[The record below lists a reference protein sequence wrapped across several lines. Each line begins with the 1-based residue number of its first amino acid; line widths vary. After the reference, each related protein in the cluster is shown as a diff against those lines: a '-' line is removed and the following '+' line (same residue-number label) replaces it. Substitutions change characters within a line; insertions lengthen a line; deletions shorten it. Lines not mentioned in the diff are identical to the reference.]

1 MKIYIKTFGC
11 RVNQV
16 ESEALL
22 EEFLRRGHQI
32 INSPQYADICIVN
45 TCSVT
50 RNADKDAL
58 KEANLIKRKN
68 PNARLILTGC
78 FARHGAKEILEKIKE
93 AEIVQK
99 ENLPQE
105 LFNQNIDWTV
115 KEHHGKTRAFV
126 KIQDGCTNF
135 CTYCIVPFTR
145 PIKTSKPKKIVL
157 EEIKTLIANGYKE
170 IVLTGINI
178 GNYFCAETK
187 TNLAGLVKEIFA
199 LEGDYRIRF
208 SSIELPTVTD
218 ELLEVVL
225 KAGNKFC
232 NYLHLPLQSGSSK
245 VLKEMH
251 RHYTAEDFE
260 KRVQEIRQKIKDIFI
275 YTDIIAGFPTET
287 LEDFEKSVAF
297 VRKINFA
304 GLHVFSY
311 SPRPMTAAAK
321 LPQITPTEIKRRADI
336 LRKED
341 LILRRRAA
349 ESLIGTTQEILV
361 EEKSKDG
368 KFLIATAAN
377 FQKVLVPL
385 DTPKKTLLKVKI
397 NKTQDSICYGNS
409 PKY

>member
-22 EEFLRRGHQI
+22 EEFLRRGHTI
-32 INSPQYADICIVN
+32 TKNPQDADICLIN

-50 RNADKDAL
+50 RKADKDAL
-58 KEANLIKRKN
+58 KEANLIKRKS

-78 FARHGAKEILEKIKE
+78 FARHGAKEILEKIKQ

-99 ENLPQE
+99 ENLPQK
-105 LFNQNIDWTV
+105 LFKQNIDWTV
-115 KEHHGKTRAFV
+115 KEHLGKTRAFV

-145 PIKTSKPKKIVL
+145 PIRTSKPKEIVL
-157 EEIKTLIANGYKE
+157 KEIKNLIAAEYKE

-178 GNYFCAETK
+178 GNYFCEETK

-199 LEGDYRIRF
+199 LEGKFRIRF
-208 SSIELPTVTD
+208 SSIELPTVSD
-218 ELLEVVL
+218 ELLEVIS

-232 NYLHLPLQSGSSK
+232 NYLHLPLQSGSGK
-245 VLKEMH
+245 VLKDMH
-251 RHYTAEDFE
+251 RHYTAEEFE
-260 KRVQEIRQKIKDIFI
+260 KRVKEIRKKIKNIFI

-287 LEDFEKSVAF
+287 LEDFENSVNF
-297 VRKINFA
+297 VRKIGFA

-321 LPQITPTEIKRRADI
+321 LPQIDVKEIKRRAGI
-336 LRKED
+336 LREED
-341 LILRRRAA
+341 LILRKIAA
-349 ESLIGTTQEILV
+349 ENLINTTQEILV
-361 EEKSKDG
+361 EDLTKDG
-368 KFLIATAAN
+368 KYQIATAAN
-377 FQKVLVPL
+377 FQKVLVSL
-385 DTPKKTLLKVKI
+385 NTPKNTLVKVKI
-397 NKTQDSICYGNS
+397 TETQDGICLG
-409 PKY
+409 K

>member
-22 EEFLRRGHQI
+22 EEFLRRGHTI
-32 INSPQYADICIVN
+32 TKNPQDADICLIN

-50 RNADKDAL
+50 RKADKDAL
-58 KEANLIKRKN
+58 KEANLIKRKS

-78 FARHGAKEILEKIKE
+78 FARHGAKEILEKIKQ

-105 LFNQNIDWTV
+105 LFKQNIDWTV

-145 PIKTSKPKKIVL
+145 PIKTSKPKEIVL
-157 EEIKTLIANGYKE
+157 KEIKNLIAAGYKE

-199 LEGDYRIRF
+199 LDGDFRIRF

-218 ELLEVVL
+218 ELLDVIST
-225 KAGNKFC
+225 AGNKFC

-245 VLKEMH
+245 VLKEMN
-251 RHYTAEDFE
+251 RHYSAEDFE
-260 KRVQEIRQKIKDIFI
+260 KRVKEIRQKIKDIFI
-275 YTDIIAGFPTET
+275 YTDIIAGFPTES
-287 LEDFEKSVAF
+287 LEDFKNSVNF
-297 VRKINFA
+297 VRKIGFA

-321 LPQITPTEIKRRADI
+321 LPQIDAKEIKRRADI
-336 LRKED
+336 LREED
-341 LILRRRAA
+341 LILRKTAA
-349 ESLIGTTQEILV
+349 EKLINTTQEVLV
-361 EEKSKDG
+361 EDLTKDG
-368 KFLIATAAN
+368 KYQVATAAN

-385 DTPKKTLLKVKI
+385 NTPKNTLVKVKI
-397 NKTQDSICYGNS
+397 TKAQDGVCYG
-409 PKY
+409 K

>member
-22 EEFLRRGHQI
+22 EEFLRRGHKI
-32 INSPQYADICIVN
+32 VTTPQYADICLIN

-105 LFNQNIDWTV
+105 LFRQDIDWTV

-145 PIKTSKPKKIVL
+145 PIKTSKPKEIVL
-157 EEIKTLIANGYKE
+157 KEIRNLIAAGYKE

-187 TNLAGLVKEIFA
+187 TNLAGLVKETFA
-199 LEGDYRIRF
+199 LEGNFRIRF
-208 SSIELPTVTD
+208 SSIELPTVTN
-218 ELLEVVL
+218 ELLEVVS

-245 VLKEMH
+245 VLKEMN

-260 KRVQEIRQKIKDIFI
+260 KRVQEIRKKIKDIFI
-275 YTDIIAGFPTET
+275 YTDIIAGFPTES
-287 LEDFEKSVAF
+287 LEDFENSVAF
-297 VRKINFA
+297 VRKIGFA

-321 LPQITPTEIKRRADI
+321 LPQIDTTEIKRRADL
-336 LRKED
+336 LREED
-341 LILRRRAA
+341 LILRQKTA
-349 ESLIGTTQEILV
+349 ESLVNTEQEILA

-368 KFLIATAAN
+368 KFLVATAAN
-377 FQKVLVPL
+377 FQKVLVSL
-385 DTPKKTLLKVKI
+385 STPKNTLVKVKI
-397 NKTQDSICYGNS
+397 TEAQDGLCYAEQTN
-409 PKY
+409 

>member
-22 EEFLRRGHQI
+22 EEFLRRGHTI
-32 INSPQYADICIVN
+32 TKTPQDADICLLN

-50 RNADKDAL
+50 RKADKDAL
-58 KEANLIKRKN
+58 KESALIKRKN
-68 PNARLILTGC
+68 PKARLILTGC
-78 FARHGAKEILEKIKE
+78 FARHGAKEILKKVED

-99 ENLPQE
+99 ENLPQN
-105 LFNQNIDWTV
+105 LFKQDIDWTV
-115 KEHHGKTRAFV
+115 KEHYGKTRAFV

-145 PIKTSKPKKIVL
+145 PIKTSKPKEIVL
-157 EEIKTLIANGYKE
+157 KEIKNLIAAGYKE

-199 LEGDYRIRF
+199 LSSDFRVRF

-218 ELLEVVL
+218 ELLEIISAE
-225 KAGNKFC
+225 KSKFC

-251 RHYTAEDFE
+251 RHYSAEDFE

-275 YTDIIAGFPTET
+275 YTDIIAGFPTES
-287 LEDFEKSVAF
+287 LEDFKASLAF
-297 VRKINFA
+297 VREIGFA

-321 LPQITPTEIKRRADI
+321 LPQIDVKEIKRRADI
-336 LRKED
+336 LREED
-341 LILRRRAA
+341 ILLRKNAA
-349 ESLIGTTQEILV
+349 ESLKNTTQEILV
-361 EEKSKDG
+361 EEFSKDG
-368 KFLIATAAN
+368 KYQVATAAN

-385 DTPKKTLLKVKI
+385 SIPKNVLTKVKI
-397 NKTQDSICYGNS
+397 VKTQDGICFGE
-409 PKY
+409 

>member
-32 INSPQYADICIVN
+32 ISSPQYADICIVN

-78 FARHGAKEILEKIKE
+78 FARHGAKEILERVKQ
-93 AEIVQK
+93 AEIIQK
-99 ENLPQE
+99 ENLPQN
-105 LFNQNIDWTV
+105 LFNQDIDWTV

-145 PIKTSKPKKIVL
+145 PIKTSKPKNIVL
-157 EEIKTLIANGYKE
+157 EEIKNLVAADYKE

-178 GNYFCAETK
+178 GNYLCPETK
-187 TNLAGLVKEIFA
+187 TNLANLVKEIFA
-199 LEGDYRIRF
+199 LDGDFRIRF

-218 ELLEVVL
+218 ELLEVIS

-232 NYLHLPLQSGSSK
+232 NYLHLPLQSGSSR
-245 VLKEMH
+245 VLKEMN
-251 RHYTAEDFE
+251 RHYTSEDFE
-260 KRVQEIRQKIKDIFI
+260 KRVQEIRKKIKDIFI
-275 YTDIIAGFPTET
+275 YTDIIAGFPTES
-287 LEDFEKSVAF
+287 LEDFENSVNF
-297 VRKINFA
+297 VRKIGFA

-321 LPQITPTEIKRRADI
+321 LPQINPIEIKRRADI
-336 LRKED
+336 LREEY
-341 LILRRRAA
+341 LILRKKAA
-349 ESLIGTTQEILV
+349 ESLIDTEQEILV

-368 KFLIATAAN
+368 NFLLATAAN

-385 DTPKKTLLKVKI
+385 NTPKKTLLKVKI
-397 NKTQDSICYGNS
+397 TKAQDGICYGEF
-409 PKY
+409 

>member
-22 EEFLRRGHQI
+22 EEFLRQGHQI
-32 INSPQYADICIVN
+32 VNTPNEADICLLN

-50 RNADKDAL
+50 HKADKDAL
-58 KEANLIKRKN
+58 KEANFIRRKN
-68 PNARLILTGC
+68 NIARLIFTGC
-78 FARHGAKEILEKIKE
+78 FARHGAKEILEKVKQ
-93 AEIVQK
+93 AEIIQK
-99 ENLPQE
+99 ENLPQK
-105 LFNQNIDWTV
+105 LFNQDIDWTV

-126 KIQDGCTNF
+126 KIQDGCSNF

-145 PIKTSKPKKIVL
+145 PVKTSKPKNIVL
-157 EEIKTLIANGYKE
+157 KEIKTLIENKYKE

-178 GNYFCAETK
+178 GNYFCPETK

-199 LEGDYRIRF
+199 LAGDFRIRF

-218 ELLEVVL
+218 ELLGIIST
-225 KAGNKFC
+225 AGNKFC

-251 RHYTAEDFE
+251 RHYSAEDFE
-260 KRVQEIRQKIKDIFI
+260 KRVQEIRQKIKDVFI
-275 YTDIIAGFPTET
+275 YTDIIAGFPTES
-287 LEDFEKSVAF
+287 LEDFNNSVAF
-297 VRKINFA
+297 VRKIGFA

-321 LPQITPTEIKRRADI
+321 LPQIPVTEIKRRADI
-336 LRKED
+336 LREED
-341 LILRRRAA
+341 LILRKTAA
-349 ESLIGTTQEILV
+349 EKLLNTTQEILV
-361 EEKSKDG
+361 EDITKDG

-377 FQKVLVPL
+377 FQKVLVNKN
-385 DTPKKTLLKVKI
+385 TPKNTFTKI
-397 NKTQDSICYGNS
+397 KITKTQDGICFGE
-409 PKY
+409 

>member
-1 MKIYIKTFGC
+1 MKVYIKTFGC

-22 EEFLRRGHQI
+22 EEFLSRGHKI
-32 INSPQYADICIVN
+32 VTAPQYADICLIN

-50 RNADKDAL
+50 HKADKDAL

-68 PNARLILTGC
+68 SKARLILTGC
-78 FARHGAKEILEKIKE
+78 FARHGAKEILEKISQ

-105 LFNQNIDWTV
+105 LFKQDIDWTV
-115 KEHHGKTRAFV
+115 KEHQGKTRAFV

-145 PIKTSKPKKIVL
+145 PVKTSKPKEIVL
-157 EEIKTLIANGYKE
+157 REIKNLIASGYKE

-178 GNYFCAETK
+178 GNYFCPETQ
-187 TNLAGLVKEIFA
+187 TNLAGLVKEIF
-199 LEGDYRIRF
+199 EINGDYRIRF

-218 ELLEVVL
+218 ELLEVVS

-260 KRVQEIRQKIKDIFI
+260 NRVAEIRKKIKNIFI
-275 YTDIIAGFPTET
+275 YTDIIAGFPTES
-287 LEDFEKSVAF
+287 LEDFEISLAF
-297 VRKINFA
+297 VRKIGFA

-321 LPQITPTEIKRRADI
+321 LPQIDVQEIKRRADI
-336 LRKED
+336 LREED
-341 LILRRRAA
+341 LILRRKAA
-349 ESLIGTTQEILV
+349 ESLIDTIQEILV
-361 EEKSKDG
+361 EDLTKDG
-368 KFLIATAAN
+368 KYQAATASN
-377 FQKVLVPL
+377 FQKVLVSKN
-385 DTPKKTLLKVKI
+385 TPKNSLIKVKI
-397 NKTQDSICYGNS
+397 IKTQDVICFG
-409 PKY
+409 K

>member
-32 INSPQYADICIVN
+32 IITPQYADICIIN

-50 RNADKDAL
+50 HKADKDAL
-58 KEANLIKRKN
+58 KEANFIKRKN

-78 FARHGAKEILEKIKE
+78 FARHGAKEILEKVE
-93 AEIVQK
+93 QAEIVQK

-105 LFNQNIDWTV
+105 LFKQNIDWTV

-145 PIKTSKPKKIVL
+145 PIKTSKPKQIVL
-157 EEIKTLIANGYKE
+157 KEIKNLIANGYKE

-178 GNYFCAETK
+178 GNYLCPETK
-187 TNLAGLVKEIFA
+187 INLASLVKEIFA
-199 LEGDYRIRF
+199 LDGDFRIRF

-218 ELLEVVL
+218 ELLEAIS

-245 VLKEMH
+245 VLKEMN
-251 RHYTAEDFE
+251 RHYTAEEFE
-260 KRVQEIRQKIKDIFI
+260 KRVKEIRKKIKDIFI
-275 YTDIIAGFPTET
+275 YTDIIAGFPTES
-287 LEDFEKSVAF
+287 LENFKDSVNF
-297 VRKINFA
+297 VRKIGFA

-311 SPRPMTAAAK
+311 SSRPMTAAAK
-321 LPQITPTEIKRRADI
+321 LPQIKPTEIKRRADI
-336 LRKED
+336 LREED
-341 LILRRRAA
+341 FILRQKAA
-349 ESLIGTTQEILV
+349 ESLINTEQEILV

-368 KFLIATAAN
+368 KFLVATAAN

-385 DTPKKTLLKVKI
+385 DTQKNTLIKAKI
-397 NKTQDSICYGNS
+397 TKAQDGICYG
-409 PKY
+409 K

>member
-32 INSPQYADICIVN
+32 ISSPQYADICIIN

-50 RNADKDAL
+50 RNADRDAL
-58 KEANLIKRKN
+58 KEANLIKRKS

-78 FARHGAKEILEKIKE
+78 FARHGAKEILEKVRQ

-105 LFNQNIDWTV
+105 LFKQNIDWTV

-145 PIKTSKPKKIVL
+145 PIKTSKPKQIVL
-157 EEIKTLIANGYKE
+157 KEIKNLIATGYKE

-178 GNYFCAETK
+178 GNYLCPETK

-199 LEGDYRIRF
+199 LDGAFRMRF

-218 ELLEVVL
+218 ELLEVVS

-245 VLKEMH
+245 VLKEMN

-260 KRVQEIRQKIKDIFI
+260 KRVKEIRQKIKDIFI
-275 YTDIIAGFPTET
+275 YTDIIAGFPTES
-287 LEDFEKSVAF
+287 LEDFETSVAF
-297 VRKINFA
+297 VRKIGFT

-321 LPQITPTEIKRRADI
+321 LPQIKPTEIKRRADI
-336 LRKED
+336 LREKD
-341 LILRRRAA
+341 LILRQKAA
-349 ESLIGTTQEILV
+349 ESLINTEQEILV

-368 KFLIATAAN
+368 KFLVATAAN
-377 FQKVLVPL
+377 FQKVLVSL
-385 DTPKKTLLKVKI
+385 DTPKKTLLKIKI
-397 NKTQDSICYGNS
+397 SKAQDGICYS
-409 PKY
+409 E

>member
-32 INSPQYADICIVN
+32 VNTPQDADICLLN

-50 RNADKDAL
+50 RKADKDAL
-58 KEANLIKRKN
+58 KEANAVKRKN
-68 PNARLILTGC
+68 PKARLIFTGC
-78 FARHGAKEILEKIKE
+78 FARHGAKEILEKVNQ
-93 AEIVQK
+93 AEIIQK
-99 ENLPQE
+99 ENLPQN
-105 LFNQNIDWTV
+105 LFKQEIDWTV

-145 PIKTSKPKKIVL
+145 PLKTSKPKEIVL
-157 EEIKTLIANGYKE
+157 KEIKNLIAAGYKE

-199 LEGDYRIRF
+199 LSGDFRVRF

-218 ELLEVVL
+218 ELLEIISAE
-225 KAGNKFC
+225 KHKFC

-260 KRVQEIRQKIKDIFI
+260 KRVQKIRQKIKDIFI
-275 YTDIIAGFPTET
+275 YTDIIAGFPMES
-287 LEDFEKSVAF
+287 LEDFKSSVAF
-297 VRKINFA
+297 VRKIGFA

-321 LPQITPTEIKRRADI
+321 LPQIDVKEIKRRADI
-336 LRKED
+336 LREED
-341 LILRRRAA
+341 FLLRRNAA
-349 ESLIGTTQEILV
+349 ENLKNTTQEILV
-361 EEKSKDG
+361 EEFSKDG
-368 KFLIATAAN
+368 KYQVATAAN

-385 DTPKKTLLKVKI
+385 NVPKNILTKVKI
-397 NKTQDSICYGNS
+397 TRAHDGLCFGE
-409 PKY
+409 

>member
-22 EEFLRRGHQI
+22 EEFLRRGHEI
-32 INSPQYADICIVN
+32 VNTPQDADICLLN

-50 RNADKDAL
+50 RKADKDAL
-58 KEANLIKRKN
+58 KESALIKRKN
-68 PNARLILTGC
+68 PKARLILTGC
-78 FARHGAKEILEKIKE
+78 FARHGAKEILEKVRQ
-93 AEIVQK
+93 AEIIQK

-105 LFNQNIDWTV
+105 LFKQEIDWTV
-115 KEHHGKTRAFV
+115 KEHYGKTRAFV

-145 PIKTSKPKKIVL
+145 PVKTSKPKEIVL
-157 EEIKTLIANGYKE
+157 KEIKHLIENGYKE

-199 LEGDYRIRF
+199 LQGDFRIRF

-218 ELLEVVL
+218 ELLEVVA
-225 KAGNKFC
+225 AGKDKFC

-251 RHYTAEDFE
+251 RHYCAEDFE
-260 KRVQEIRQKIKDIFI
+260 KRLNEIRKKIKDIFI
-275 YTDIIAGFPTET
+275 YTDIIAGFPTES
-287 LEDFEKSVAF
+287 LEDFNNSVAF
-297 VRKINFA
+297 VRKIGFA

-311 SPRPMTAAAK
+311 SPRPMTPAAK
-321 LPQITPTEIKRRADI
+321 LPQIDVKEIKRRADI
-336 LRKED
+336 LREED
-341 LILRRRAA
+341 FLLRRKAA
-349 ESLIGTTQEILV
+349 ESLLGTTQEILV
-361 EEKSKDG
+361 EEITKDG
-368 KFLIATAAN
+368 KYQVATAAN

-385 DTPKKTLLKVKI
+385 SVPKNILTKVKI
-397 NKTQDSICYGNS
+397 IKVSDGLCFGE
-409 PKY
+409 

>member
-16 ESEALL
+16 ESESLL
-22 EEFLRRGHQI
+22 EEFLRRGHTI
-32 INSPQYADICIVN
+32 TNTPQDADICLIN

-68 PNARLILTGC
+68 PNTRLILTGC

-105 LFNQNIDWTV
+105 LFKQNIDWTV

-126 KIQDGCTNF
+126 KIQDGCINF

-145 PIKTSKPKKIVL
+145 PIKTSKPKEIVL
-157 EEIKTLIANGYKE
+157 KEIKNLIAAGYKE

-187 TNLAGLVKEIFA
+187 TNLAGLVKEIFT
-199 LEGDYRIRF
+199 LKGNFRVRF

-218 ELLEVVL
+218 ELLEIIS
-225 KAGNKFC
+225 KAENKFC

-245 VLKEMH
+245 VLKDMH

-260 KRVQEIRQKIKDIFI
+260 KRVKGIRQKIKDIFI

-287 LEDFEKSVAF
+287 LEDFENSVTF
-297 VRKINFA
+297 VRKIGFA

-321 LPQITPTEIKRRADI
+321 LPQIDVKEIKRRADI
-336 LRKED
+336 LREEN
-341 LILRRRAA
+341 LILHQRAA
-349 ESLIGTTQEILV
+349 KSLLGTTQEILV
-361 EEKSKDG
+361 EDLTKDG
-368 KFLIATAAN
+368 KFQISTAAN
-377 FQKVLVPL
+377 FQKILVPL
-385 DTPKKTLLKVKI
+385 DTPKNTLVNVKI
-397 NKTQDSICYGNS
+397 TKAQDDTCFGEF
-409 PKY
+409 

>member
-22 EEFLRRGHQI
+22 EEFLHRGHQI
-32 INSPQYADICIVN
+32 ISSPQYADICIIN

-68 PNARLILTGC
+68 PNVRLILTGC
-78 FARHGAKEILEKIKE
+78 FARHGAKEILERIKQ
-93 AEIVQK
+93 AEIIQK
-99 ENLPQE
+99 ENLPQN
-105 LFNQNIDWTV
+105 LFNQDIDWTV

-145 PIKTSKPKKIVL
+145 PIKTSKPKNIVL
-157 EEIKTLIANGYKE
+157 EEIKNLIVNGYKE

-178 GNYFCAETK
+178 GNYLCPETK
-187 TNLAGLVKEIFA
+187 TNLANLVKEIFA
-199 LEGDYRIRF
+199 LNGDFRIRF

-218 ELLEVVL
+218 ELLEAVS

-245 VLKEMH
+245 VLKEMN

-260 KRVQEIRQKIKDIFI
+260 KRVQEIRKKIKDIFI
-275 YTDIIAGFPTET
+275 YTDIIAGFPTES
-287 LEDFEKSVAF
+287 LEDFENSVSF
-297 VRKINFA
+297 IRKIGFA

-321 LPQITPTEIKRRADI
+321 LPQIPTTEIKRRADI
-336 LRKED
+336 LREED
-341 LILRRRAA
+341 LILRKKAA
-349 ESLIGTTQEILV
+349 ESLIDTEQEILV

-368 KFLIATAAN
+368 KFLLATVAN

-385 DTPKKTLLKVKI
+385 DTPKKALLKVKI
-397 NKTQDSICYGNS
+397 TKAQDGICYG
-409 PKY
+409 K

>member
-32 INSPQYADICIVN
+32 ISSPQYADICIVN

-78 FARHGAKEILEKIKE
+78 FARHGAKEILERVKQ
-93 AEIVQK
+93 AEIIQK
-99 ENLPQE
+99 ENLPQN
-105 LFNQNIDWTV
+105 LFNQDIDWTV

-145 PIKTSKPKKIVL
+145 PIKTSKPKNIVL
-157 EEIKTLIANGYKE
+157 EEIKNLVAADYKE

-178 GNYFCAETK
+178 GNYLCPETK
-187 TNLAGLVKEIFA
+187 TNLANLVKEIFA
-199 LEGDYRIRF
+199 LDGDFRIRF

-218 ELLEVVL
+218 ELLEVIS

-245 VLKEMH
+245 VLKEMN
-251 RHYTAEDFE
+251 RHYTSEDFE
-260 KRVQEIRQKIKDIFI
+260 KRVQEIRKKIKDIFI
-275 YTDIIAGFPTET
+275 YTDIIAGFPTES
-287 LEDFEKSVAF
+287 LEDFENSVNF
-297 VRKINFA
+297 VRKIGFA

-321 LPQITPTEIKRRADI
+321 LPQINPIEIKRRADI
-336 LRKED
+336 LREEY
-341 LILRRRAA
+341 LILRKKAA
-349 ESLIGTTQEILV
+349 ESLIDTEQEILV

-368 KFLIATAAN
+368 NFLLATAAN

-385 DTPKKTLLKVKI
+385 NTPKKTLLKVKI
-397 NKTQDSICYGNS
+397 TKAQDGICYGEF
-409 PKY
+409 

>member
-22 EEFLRRGHQI
+22 EEFLRRGHKI
-32 INSPQYADICIVN
+32 VTAPQYADICLIN

-50 RNADKDAL
+50 HKADKDAL
-58 KEANLIKRKN
+58 KEANLIKRKS

-78 FARHGAKEILEKIKE
+78 FARHGAKEILEKVKQ

-105 LFNQNIDWTV
+105 LFKQDIDWTV
-115 KEHHGKTRAFV
+115 KEHQGKTRAFV

-145 PIKTSKPKKIVL
+145 PVKTSKPKEIVL
-157 EEIKTLIANGYKE
+157 REIKNLIASGYKE

-178 GNYFCAETK
+178 GNYFCPETK
-187 TNLAGLVKEIFA
+187 TNLAELVKEIFK
-199 LEGDYRIRF
+199 LEGDFRIRF
-208 SSIELPTVTD
+208 SSIEMPTVTD
-218 ELLEVVL
+218 ELLEVVS

-232 NYLHLPLQSGSSK
+232 NYLHLPLQSGSSA

-251 RHYTAEDFE
+251 RHYSAEDFK
-260 KRVQEIRQKIKDIFI
+260 KRVQEIRKKIKNIFI
-275 YTDIIAGFPTET
+275 YTDIIAGFPTES
-287 LEDFEKSVAF
+287 LEDFESSVAF
-297 VRKINFA
+297 VRKIGFA

-321 LPQITPTEIKRRADI
+321 LPQIDVQEIKRRADI
-336 LRKED
+336 LREED
-341 LILRRRAA
+341 LILRRKAA
-349 ESLIGTTQEILV
+349 ESLIDTIQEILV
-361 EEKSKDG
+361 EDLTKDG
-368 KFLIATAAN
+368 KYQVATASN

-385 DTPKKTLLKVKI
+385 STPKNSLVKVKI
-397 NKTQDSICYGNS
+397 TKAQDGICFGE
-409 PKY
+409 

>member
-32 INSPQYADICIVN
+32 VNTPQDADICLLN

-50 RNADKDAL
+50 RKADKDAL
-58 KEANLIKRKN
+58 KEANAVKRKN
-68 PNARLILTGC
+68 PNARLIFTGC
-78 FARHGAKEILEKIKE
+78 FARHGAKEILEKVNQ

-99 ENLPQE
+99 ENLPQN
-105 LFNQNIDWTV
+105 LFKQEIDWTV

-145 PIKTSKPKKIVL
+145 PVKTSKPKEIVL
-157 EEIKTLIANGYKE
+157 KEIKHLIENNYKE

-199 LEGDYRIRF
+199 LDGDFRIRF

-218 ELLEVVL
+218 ELLEVIS

-251 RHYTAEDFE
+251 RHYCAEDFE
-260 KRVQEIRQKIKDIFI
+260 KRVQEIRKKIKDIFI
-275 YTDIIAGFPTET
+275 YTDIIAGFPTES
-287 LEDFEKSVAF
+287 LEDFNNTISF
-297 VRKINFA
+297 VRKIGFA

-321 LPQITPTEIKRRADI
+321 LPQIDVKEIKRRADI
-336 LRKED
+336 LREED
-341 LILRRRAA
+341 ILLRKNAA
-349 ESLIGTTQEILV
+349 ESLKNTTQEILV
-361 EEKSKDG
+361 EEFSKDG
-368 KFLIATAAN
+368 KYQVATAAN

-385 DTPKKTLLKVKI
+385 NVPKNTLVKVKI
-397 NKTQDSICYGNS
+397 VKVIDGLCFGE
-409 PKY
+409 

>member
-22 EEFLRRGHQI
+22 EEFIRRGHSI
-32 INSPQYADICIVN
+32 TNTPQDADICLIN

-50 RNADKDAL
+50 RKADKDAL

-68 PNARLILTGC
+68 PNAQLILTGC
-78 FARHGAKEILEKIKE
+78 FARHGAKEILEKVKQ

-105 LFNQNIDWTV
+105 LFKQNIDWTV
-115 KEHHGKTRAFV
+115 KEHFGKTRAFV

-145 PIKTSKPKKIVL
+145 PIKTSKPKDIVL
-157 EEIKTLIANGYKE
+157 KEIKNLIAAGYKE

-178 GNYFCAETK
+178 GNYFDTETK
-187 TNLAGLVKEIFA
+187 TNLAALVKEIFA
-199 LEGDYRIRF
+199 LPGGFRVRF
-208 SSIELPTVTD
+208 SSIELPTVTN
-218 ELLEVVL
+218 ELLEVVS

-245 VLKEMH
+245 VLKDMH

-275 YTDIIAGFPTET
+275 YTDIIAGFPTES
-287 LEDFEKSVAF
+287 LEDFKNSIAL
-297 VRKINFA
+297 VRKIGFA

-311 SPRPMTAAAK
+311 SPRPMTTAAK
-321 LPQITPTEIKRRADI
+321 LPQIDTKKIKRRADV
-336 LRKED
+336 LREED
-341 LILRRRAA
+341 LILRKNAA
-349 ESLIGTTQEILV
+349 EKLINTTQEILV
-361 EEKSKDG
+361 EDLTKDG
-368 KFLIATAAN
+368 KFQIATAAN
-377 FQKVLVPL
+377 FQKVLVLL
-385 DTPKKTLLKVKI
+385 DTPKNTLIKVKI
-397 NKTQDSICYGNS
+397 TKAHDGICFG
-409 PKY
+409 K

>member
-22 EEFLRRGHQI
+22 EEFLCRGHKI
-32 INSPQYADICIVN
+32 VNTPQDADICLLN

-50 RNADKDAL
+50 RKADKDAL
-58 KEANLIKRKN
+58 KEANAVKRKN
-68 PNARLILTGC
+68 PNARLIFTGC
-78 FARHGAKEILEKIKE
+78 FARHGAKEILEKVNQ

-99 ENLPQE
+99 ENLPQK
-105 LFNQNIDWTV
+105 LFKQEIDWTV

-145 PIKTSKPKKIVL
+145 PVKTSKPKEIVL
-157 EEIKTLIANGYKE
+157 KEIKNLIAASYKE

-199 LEGDYRIRF
+199 LDGDFRIRF

-218 ELLEVVL
+218 ELLEIISAE
-225 KAGNKFC
+225 KSKFC

-251 RHYTAEDFE
+251 RHYSAEDFE
-260 KRVQEIRQKIKDIFI
+260 KRVQEIRKKIKDIFI
-275 YTDIIAGFPTET
+275 YTDIIAGFPTES
-287 LEDFEKSVAF
+287 LEDFESSVAF
-297 VRKINFA
+297 VRKIGFA

-321 LPQITPTEIKRRADI
+321 LPQIDVKEIKRRADI
-336 LRKED
+336 LREGD
-341 LILRRRAA
+341 LILRQKAA
-349 ESLIGTTQEILV
+349 ESLKNTTQEILV
-361 EEKSKDG
+361 EEFSKDG
-368 KFLIATAAN
+368 NYQVATAAN

-385 DTPKKTLLKVKI
+385 NVPKNTLVKVKI
-397 NKTQDSICYGNS
+397 TKTQDGICYAE
-409 PKY
+409 

>member
-22 EEFLRRGHQI
+22 EEFLRRGYTI
-32 INSPQYADICIVN
+32 TKTPQDADICIIN

-50 RNADKDAL
+50 RNADRDAL

-68 PNARLILTGC
+68 AGARLILTGC
-78 FARHGAKEILEKIKE
+78 FARHGAKEILEKVKQ

-105 LFNQNIDWTV
+105 LFKQNIDWTV

-145 PIKTSKPKKIVL
+145 PIKTSKPKEIVL
-157 EEIKTLIANGYKE
+157 KEIKNLIAAGYKE

-178 GNYFCAETK
+178 GNYFCTETK
-187 TNLAGLVKEIFA
+187 TNLAALVKEIFA
-199 LEGDYRIRF
+199 LSGDFRVRF

-218 ELLEVVL
+218 ELLEVVSS
-225 KAGNKFC
+225 AGNKFC

-245 VLKEMH
+245 VLKDMH
-251 RHYTAEDFE
+251 RHYSAEDFE

-275 YTDIIAGFPTET
+275 FTDIIAGFPTET
-287 LEDFEKSVAF
+287 LEDFENSVNF
-297 VRKINFA
+297 VCKINFA

-321 LPQITPTEIKRRADI
+321 LPQIDTKEIKRRADI

-341 LILRRRAA
+341 LILRHHAA
-349 ESLIGTTQEILV
+349 ESLVGTTQEILV
-361 EEKSKDG
+361 EDLTKDG
-368 KFLIATAAN
+368 KFLTATAAN

-385 DTPKKTLLKVKI
+385 NTPKNTLVKVKI
-397 NKTQDSICYGNS
+397 THAKDSVCFGE
-409 PKY
+409 

>member
-32 INSPQYADICIVN
+32 INSPQYADICIIN

-78 FARHGAKEILEKIKE
+78 FARHGAKEILEKVKE

-99 ENLPQE
+99 ENLPQN
-105 LFNQNIDWTV
+105 LFKQNIDWTV

-178 GNYFCAETK
+178 GNYFCTETK

-199 LEGDYRIRF
+199 LDGSFRIRF
-208 SSIELPTVTD
+208 SSIEIPTVTD
-218 ELLEVVL
+218 ELLEVIS

-275 YTDIIAGFPTET
+275 YTDIIAGFPTES
-287 LEDFEKSVAF
+287 LEDFENSIAF
-297 VRKINFA
+297 VSKIGFA

-321 LPQITPTEIKRRADI
+321 LPQLKPAEIKRRADI
-336 LRKED
+336 LREED
-341 LILRRRAA
+341 LILRQKAA
-349 ESLIGTTQEILV
+349 ESLINTEQEILV
-361 EEKSKDG
+361 EEKSKNE
-368 KFLIATAAN
+368 KFLVATAAN
-377 FQKVLVPL
+377 FQKALVPL
-385 DTPKKTLLKVKI
+385 STPKNTLVKVKI
-397 NKTQDSICYGNS
+397 TKSQDSICYG
-409 PKY
+409 K

>member
-22 EEFLRRGHQI
+22 EEFLRRGHTITKTLQD
-32 INSPQYADICIVN
+32 ADICLLN

-50 RNADKDAL
+50 HKADKDAL
-58 KEANLIKRKN
+58 KESALIKRKN
-68 PNARLILTGC
+68 PKARLILTGC
-78 FARHGAKEILEKIKE
+78 FARHGAKEILKKVED

-99 ENLPQE
+99 ENLPQK
-105 LFNQNIDWTV
+105 LFKQDIDWTV
-115 KEHHGKTRAFV
+115 KEHYGKTRAFV

-145 PIKTSKPKKIVL
+145 PIKTSKPKEIVL
-157 EEIKTLIANGYKE
+157 KEIKNLIAAGYKE

-199 LEGDYRIRF
+199 LSGDFRVRF

-218 ELLEVVL
+218 ELLEIISAE
-225 KAGNKFC
+225 KSKFC

-251 RHYTAEDFE
+251 RHYSAEDFE
-260 KRVQEIRQKIKDIFI
+260 KRVQEIRKKIKDIFI
-275 YTDIIAGFPTET
+275 YTDIIAGFPTER
-287 LEDFEKSVAF
+287 LEDFESSVAF
-297 VRKINFA
+297 VRKIGFA

-321 LPQITPTEIKRRADI
+321 LPQIDVKEIKRRADI
-336 LRKED
+336 LREED
-341 LILRRRAA
+341 IILRKTAA
-349 ESLIGTTQEILV
+349 EKLLNTTQEILV
-361 EEKSKDG
+361 EETTKDG
-368 KFLIATAAN
+368 KYQVATAAN
-377 FQKVLVPL
+377 FQKVLVSK
-385 DTPKKTLLKVKI
+385 DTPKNTFIKVKI
-397 NKTQDSICYGNS
+397 IKVQDGICFGE
-409 PKY
+409 

>member
-16 ESEALL
+16 ESESLL

-32 INSPQYADICIVN
+32 VSSPQYADICIIN

-50 RNADKDAL
+50 RNADRDAL
-58 KEANLIKRKN
+58 KEANLIKRKS

-78 FARHGAKEILEKIKE
+78 FARHGAKEILEKVKE

-105 LFNQNIDWTV
+105 LFKQNIDWTV
-115 KEHHGKTRAFV
+115 KQHHGKTRAFV

-145 PIKTSKPKKIVL
+145 PIKTSKPKQIVL
-157 EEIKTLIANGYKE
+157 EEIKNLIANYYKE

-178 GNYFCAETK
+178 GNYLCPETK

-199 LEGDYRIRF
+199 LDGDFRIRF
-208 SSIELPTVTD
+208 SSIEMPTVTD
-218 ELLEVVL
+218 ELLEVVS

-232 NYLHLPLQSGSSK
+232 NYLHLPLQSGSTR
-245 VLKEMH
+245 VLKEMN

-260 KRVQEIRQKIKDIFI
+260 KRVKEIREKIKNIFI

-287 LEDFEKSVAF
+287 LEDFETSVNL
-297 VRKINFA
+297 VRKIGFA

-321 LPQITPTEIKRRADI
+321 LPQINPTEIKRRADI
-336 LRKED
+336 LREED
-341 LILRRRAA
+341 IILRQKAA
-349 ESLIGTTQEILV
+349 ESLINTEQEILA

-385 DTPKKTLLKVKI
+385 NTPKNTLVKVQITKA
-397 NKTQDSICYGNS
+397 QYGICYG
-409 PKY
+409 K

>member
-32 INSPQYADICIVN
+32 IITPQYADICIIN

-50 RNADKDAL
+50 HKADKDAL
-58 KEANLIKRKN
+58 KEANFIKRKN

-78 FARHGAKEILEKIKE
+78 FARHGAKEILEKVE
-93 AEIVQK
+93 QAEIVQK

-105 LFNQNIDWTV
+105 LFKQNIDWTV

-145 PIKTSKPKKIVL
+145 PIKTSKPKQIVL
-157 EEIKTLIANGYKE
+157 KEIKNLIANGYKE

-178 GNYFCAETK
+178 GNYLCPETK
-187 TNLAGLVKEIFA
+187 INLASLVKEIFA
-199 LEGDYRIRF
+199 LDGDFRIRF

-218 ELLEVVL
+218 ELLEAIS

-251 RHYTAEDFE
+251 RHYNAEDFE
-260 KRVQEIRQKIKDIFI
+260 KRIGEIRGKIKDIFI
-275 YTDIIAGFPTET
+275 YSDIIAGFPTES
-287 LEDFEKSVAF
+287 LEDFESSVAF
-297 VRKINFA
+297 VRKIGFA

-321 LPQITPTEIKRRADI
+321 LPQIPPTEIKRRADI
-336 LRKED
+336 LREED
-341 LILRRRAA
+341 LILRRKAA
-349 ESLIGTTQEILV
+349 ESLVNTEQEILT
-361 EEKSKDG
+361 EDLAKDG
-368 KFLIATAAN
+368 KFLVATAAN

-385 DTPKKTLLKVKI
+385 STPKNTLVKVKI
-397 NKTQDSICYGNS
+397 TRAQDGICFG
-409 PKY
+409 K